1 MTSTERLWM
10 TREAHTRLK
19 TELAALRSQ
28 RGIEVPED
36 FMDYDDNL
44 MAAHLARQAR
54 IHQIQELLGNAVV
67 GEDPP
72 DDGIAEPGMVLTVRY
87 DDTSEIETFLLGV
100 RGVEDADIDVYS
112 MQSPLGR
119 AIAGAHVGEQRTY
132 SIPSGANLPVT
143 LLKAVPYG
151 MHTPKPLRPQLP
163 SPARRQAHKDSASF
177 PCRNLTDPGATNI
190 NAPPLQAHRCMP
202 DALLAKRTMRPT
214 TTHAEALASRQI
226 RQCAGELAQRKEL
239 TWPPRHVSGSRRK
252 PTSGYT
258 ANWTPCV
265 SCSQP
270 ESPMR
275 TPTKTSPPSDAH
287 GRHECNRFM
296 TS

>member
-1 MTSTERLWM
+1 MTTTERLWM

-19 TELAALRSQ
+19 TELAALRSR

-36 FMDYDDNL
+36 FMDYDANL
-44 MAAHLARQAR
+44 MAAHSARQAR

-87 DDTSEIETFLLGV
+87 DDTGDIETFLLGV

-143 LLKAVPYG
+143 LFKAVPYG
-151 MHTPKPLRPQLP
+151 MHPPKSTRAQPVPP
-163 SPARRQAHKDSASF
+163 RRNSGSKRD
-177 PCRNLTDPGATNI
+177 T
-190 NAPPLQAHRCMP
+190 
-202 DALLAKRTMRPT
+202 AKRTT
-214 TTHAEALASRQI
+214 TARRSPAS
-226 RQCAGELAQRKEL
+226 A
-239 TWPPRHVSGSRRK
+239 
-252 PTSGYT
+252 
-258 ANWTPCV
+258 
-265 SCSQP
+265 
-270 ESPMR
+270 
-275 TPTKTSPPSDAH
+275 
-287 GRHECNRFM
+287 
-296 TS
+296 

>member
-19 TELAALRSQ
+19 TELAALRSR

-87 DDTSEIETFLLGV
+87 DDTGEIETFLLGV

-119 AIAGAHVGEQRTY
+119 AITGAHVGEQRTY

-151 MHTPKPLRPQLP
+151 MHTPKSARAQALP
-163 SPARRQAHKDSASF
+163 PRRDSAPRRATSKRTDSERTTKATTAARRAAA
-177 PCRNLTDPGATNI
+177 AT
-190 NAPPLQAHRCMP
+190 
-202 DALLAKRTMRPT
+202 
-214 TTHAEALASRQI
+214 
-226 RQCAGELAQRKEL
+226 
-239 TWPPRHVSGSRRK
+239 
-252 PTSGYT
+252 
-258 ANWTPCV
+258 
-265 SCSQP
+265 
-270 ESPMR
+270 
-275 TPTKTSPPSDAH
+275 
-287 GRHECNRFM
+287 
-296 TS
+296 

>member
-19 TELAALRSQ
+19 AELAALRSR
-28 RGIEVPED
+28 RGIEVPDD

-87 DDTSEIETFLLGV
+87 DDTGEVETFLLGV

-112 MQSPLGR
+112 MHSPLGS
-119 AIAGAHVGEQRTY
+119 AIAGACVGEQRIY

-143 LLKAVPYG
+143 LLRAVPYG
-151 MHTPKPLRPQLP
+151 MHTPTSARAQTLP
-163 SPARRQAHKDSASF
+163 SRRTSAAARPA
-177 PCRNLTDPGATNI
+177 
-190 NAPPLQAHRCMP
+190 
-202 DALLAKRTMRPT
+202 AKRTMTARCSPAT
-214 TTHAEALASRQI
+214 T
-226 RQCAGELAQRKEL
+226 
-239 TWPPRHVSGSRRK
+239 
-252 PTSGYT
+252 
-258 ANWTPCV
+258 
-265 SCSQP
+265 
-270 ESPMR
+270 
-275 TPTKTSPPSDAH
+275 
-287 GRHECNRFM
+287 
-296 TS
+296 

>member
-19 TELAALRSQ
+19 TELAALRSR

-87 DDTSEIETFLLGV
+87 DDTGEIETFLLGV

-151 MHTPKPLRPQLP
+151 MHTPKPPRAQSVPPRRNGSRPR
-163 SPARRQAHKDSASF
+163 AA
-177 PCRNLTDPGATNI
+177 
-190 NAPPLQAHRCMP
+190 
-202 DALLAKRTMRPT
+202 AKRTT
-214 TTHAEALASRQI
+214 TA
-226 RQCAGELAQRKEL
+226 
-239 TWPPRHVSGSRRK
+239 RR
-252 PTSGYT
+252 
-258 ANWTPCV
+258 
-265 SCSQP
+265 
-270 ESPMR
+270 SPAA
-275 TPTKTSPPSDAH
+275 T
-287 GRHECNRFM
+287 
-296 TS
+296 